1 MRLSSR
7 TRLTMHQQD
16 WHRLERMSLTAALR
30 SSTHSTIPLALL
42 CRLSEPH
49 LVHYNINKLCPW
61 THNRNKTSLFFC
73 SPPLLPP
80 GTNPLNASSPLSST
94 FSKDFLFVSN
104 LARYAQFFW
113 FFCAGMRQFESIA
126 AGGEHQ
132 DAKMAPKCDGYW
144 SCGGIFTA
152 CKL

>member
-1 MRLSSR
+1 MYTIVHFSTTLQSLWLSFADR
-7 TRLTMHQQD
+7 
-16 WHRLERMSLTAALR
+16 
-30 SSTHSTIPLALL
+30 
-42 CRLSEPH
+42 EPH

-73 SPPLLPP
+73 SSPLLPP

-104 LARYAQFFW
+104 LARYAQSFW

-126 AGGEHQ
+126 AGGEDQ

-144 SCGGIFTA
+144 TQMRGNFHSLQALNTLGLFSLSA
-152 CKL
+152 LLPLV